1 MPPNVVGHRPRRP
14 GGEGR
19 YRLLSY
25 CISGKK
31 TWVVGRFVD
40 VDVTMLGMH
49 NRGHRRCCS
58 PSPSSLWTRV
68 MSMKIS

>member
-1 MPPNVVGHRPRRP
+1 MQPNVVGHRSRRP
-14 GGEGR
+14 GGRDDTGC
-19 YRLLSY
+19 LLSY

-49 NRGHRRCCS
+49 NRGHRRC
-58 PSPSSLWTRV
+58 
-68 MSMKIS
+68 